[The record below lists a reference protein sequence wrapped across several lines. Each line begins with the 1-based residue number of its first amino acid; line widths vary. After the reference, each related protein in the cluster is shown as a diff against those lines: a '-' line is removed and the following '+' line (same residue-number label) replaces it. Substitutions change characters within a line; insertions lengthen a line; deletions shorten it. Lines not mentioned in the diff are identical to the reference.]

1 VVDAQDQA
9 LGITYNANEQAAQL
23 PPRVEEEAG
32 YELGEPGGNRPESV
46 HPTWPRS
53 TPAEKKTL
61 KRGAFSSFLCFS
73 PHAGAED
80 LATFPEECYAC
91 GSAGLL
97 KMKLTNIPHFK
108 EIVLMCF
115 TCDSCGYKSVDVKA
129 GGEICEKGVE
139 FCLSV
144 PGPHEGEGEGPAA
157 AATSWAR
164 VDLAR
169 DVIKSADASVS
180 ERQLRASR
188 RRRCACS
195 RWAARCCSHTPHLQ
209 CTQLLGRSVAMR
221 ININTMSGASAGAG
235 V

>member
-1 VVDAQDQA
+1 M
-9 LGITYNANEQAAQL
+9 LFFFFCF
-23 PPRVEEEAG
+23 PP
-32 YELGEPGGNRPESV
+32 
-46 HPTWPRS
+46 HT
-53 TPAEKKTL
+53 
-61 KRGAFSSFLCFS
+61 
-73 PHAGAED
+73 GAED

-115 TCDSCGYKSVDVKA
+115 TCDSCGYKSVDVKP

-139 FCLSV
+139 FRLSV
-144 PGPHEGEGEGPAA
+144 PAPSEGEGEGDGPAA

-180 ERQLRASR
+180 ERQLRAINTLGRRRR

-195 RWAARCCSHTPHLQ
+195 GWAARCCSRTPHLQ
-209 CTQLLGRSVAMR
+209 CTQLLGRSVAMH
-221 ININTMSGASAGAG
+221 INTMRINTINTMRINTINTMAGAGAGAG